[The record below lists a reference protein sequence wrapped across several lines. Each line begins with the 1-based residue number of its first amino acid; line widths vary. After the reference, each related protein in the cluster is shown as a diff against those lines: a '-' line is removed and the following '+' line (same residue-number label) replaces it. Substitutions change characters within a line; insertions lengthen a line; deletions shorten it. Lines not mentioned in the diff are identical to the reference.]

1 MQPVPPITED
11 DIAQFLLNTPDFFER
26 HAEVLAHVQLTSPHS
41 QRAVSL
47 QERQAELLREKIRH
61 LELKAAEM
69 IRHGSENARIEGL
82 LHHWTG
88 RLLAVPSATD
98 LPEVLQKGLLADF
111 AVPQVALRLWDLLPI
126 HAEAPFCLGVTPAAR
141 ALADSLQQP
150 YCGPNRGF
158 EVTQWLLPTQP
169 AASLALLP
177 LRTAASQPCFGLL
190 LLASDDPL
198 RFQADMGTD
207 FLQRIAELAAAA
219 LSRLRAPIG
228 TASRRRVQWCN
239 KPSMRAFSEPWRI
252 MSAALSSR
260 WRIFSRSSSA

>member
-61 LELKAAEM
+61 LELKAADM

-82 LHHWTG
+82 LHHWTR
-88 RLLAVPSATD
+88 RLLAVPNAPD
-98 LPEVLQKGLLADF
+98 LPEALQNGLLADF
-111 AVPQVALRLWDLLPI
+111 ALPQVALRLWDLSPT
-126 HAEAPFCLGVTPAAR
+126 HAGAPYCLGVTPAAR

-150 YCGPNRGF
+150 YCGPNRDF
-158 EVTQWLLPTQP
+158 EVTQWLLPTQA

-198 RFQADMGTD
+198 RFQNDMGTD

-228 TASRRRVQWCN
+228 TA
-239 KPSMRAFSEPWRI
+239 
-252 MSAALSSR
+252 
-260 WRIFSRSSSA
+260 